1 MNRITAQQVEAE
13 YADGRAYK
21 TQVGVY
27 ENTKRNERF
36 FIGDQW
42 YGVNAPKDLDRPVF
56 NILKRVVSYFVAT
69 VVSDDVAVQLS
80 DFYGGTDAYLDAVT
94 KQLEAVIE
102 GAGIKEKNRDV
113 IRNGAV
119 DGDGCLYLY
128 FDPEKETGQ
137 AVRGAIAAEVI
148 DNTNLYFGNPYC
160 TEVERQ
166 PYLLVSV
173 RRRAEDIRREAM
185 LHGMSQECG
194 RRAFA
199 AGGRRGRGQACC
211 DAGSFLE
218 RKTGGRCGYSTH
230 DESVRRQ
237 NHSAG
242 YGSFLSPVSVCMVLL
257 GQSEKFISR
266 TGGRDRAFAQPDF
279 YQQAVCH
286 EHGARQIHGVP
297 EGNL

>member
-185 LHGMSQECG
+185 LHGMSQNAADALLPQEEEEEED
-194 RRAFA
+194 RRAVMLVRFWKEKRADGA
-199 AGGRRGRGQACC
+199 ATVHMMKVSG
-211 DAGSFLE
+211 
-218 RKTGGRCGYSTH
+218 
-230 DESVRRQ
+230 RQ